1 MDDPITCMNVLVV
14 DDSAPMALLI
24 AATLRGLAE
33 RIEVASTFA
42 AAKEWLQKLP
52 FGLVLLDLGL
62 PDSFPEQTVE
72 RVSEMRETGAKVV
85 ILTGRW
91 PIFSRITPET
101 TGADAVLFK
110 GDDQFREKLQAMVA
124 AAPA

>member
-1 MDDPITCMNVLVV
+1 MNVLVV
-14 DDSAPMALLI
+14 DDNAPMALLI

-33 RIEVASTFA
+33 RIEVATTFA

-62 PDSFPEQTVE
+62 PDSFAEQTVE
-72 RVSEMRETGAKVV
+72 RVSEMRVGSAQVVLITGQ
-85 ILTGRW
+85 W
-91 PIFSRITPET
+91 PNFSRHTPET

-110 GDDQFREKLQAMVA
+110 GDDQFREKLQALVE
-124 AAPA
+124 AAPI